1 MITKNDLLI
10 DKRVK
15 KLLEVSS
22 KNYKFR
28 KIIQNLL
35 QLFLNFTRKMI
46 LK

>member
-22 KNYKFR
+22 RNYKFR
-28 KIIQNLL
+28 TIIQNLL